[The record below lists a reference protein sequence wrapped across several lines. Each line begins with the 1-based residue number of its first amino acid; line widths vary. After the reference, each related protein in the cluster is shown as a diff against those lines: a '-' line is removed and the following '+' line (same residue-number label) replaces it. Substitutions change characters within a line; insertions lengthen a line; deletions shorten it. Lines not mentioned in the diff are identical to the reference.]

1 MHLLLYSFQE
11 ATTSFDYVFLLVTKY
26 KVETIYFAWLENLV
40 VVLPSINELQEVDLK
55 RRVMLSLCNHLGSCC
70 LCVIIYDHVVFTKLF
85 SIIICI
91 VNGLANIIIQFPQ
104 RAFLQN
110 PVMLSK
116 TPPRVNH
123 FKKVIAQN
131 AQSI

>member
-70 LCVIIYDHVVFTKLF
+70 LCVIIYDHVVL
-85 SIIICI
+85 
-91 VNGLANIIIQFPQ
+91 LYA
-104 RAFLQN
+104 L
-110 PVMLSK
+110 
-116 TPPRVNH
+116 
-123 FKKVIAQN
+123 
-131 AQSI
+131 